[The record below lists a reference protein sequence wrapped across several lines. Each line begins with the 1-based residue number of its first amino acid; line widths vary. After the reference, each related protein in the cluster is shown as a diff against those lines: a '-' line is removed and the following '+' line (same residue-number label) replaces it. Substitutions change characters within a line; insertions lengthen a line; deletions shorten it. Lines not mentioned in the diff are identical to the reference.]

1 VRNPLQSL
9 RKRLTRLRSFPV
21 LGRHEGA
28 NFVLDPQN
36 WTDNRILARVPYER
50 AQFDHAR
57 QEIAE
62 RDLDL
67 VIDIGANFGLYAIV
81 LGLEPSVREVI
92 AFEPVKRNYNQ
103 LLANVFANRLD
114 GKVTAHRV
122 ALSDKNISGQTIHID
137 PNSTNLARFD
147 VSTADRPADVFRES
161 ETISVAR
168 FDDILPLDG
177 RRAFVKIDVEGEA
190 ERCLAGMEN
199 FFAKNKGVV
208 QIEVSDCEPGVP
220 AIMERYGWKLLRV
233 IHLDHQFGKD

>member
-1 VRNPLQSL
+1 MRNPLQSL

-36 WTDNRILARVPYER
+36 WTDNRVLARVPYEKV
-50 AQFDHAR
+50 QFEHAR
-57 QEIAE
+57 QEIAA
-62 RDLDL
+62 RQLDL

-81 LGLEPSVREVI
+81 LGLEPNVREVI

-114 GKVTAHRV
+114 GKVTAHRL
-122 ALSDKNISGQTIHID
+122 ALSDKNISGQTIYMD
-137 PNSTNLARFD
+137 PKSTNLARFD

-161 ETISVAR
+161 ETIEVAR
-168 FDDILPLDG
+168 FDDILSLDG

-199 FFAKNKGVV
+199 FFDKNKGVV

-220 AIMERYGWKLLRV
+220 AIMERYGWRLLRV

>member
-1 VRNPLQSL
+1 MRNPLQSL
-9 RKRLTRLRSFPV
+9 RKRLTRLRRFPV
-21 LGRHEGA
+21 LGTHEGA

-36 WTDNRILARVPYER
+36 WTDNRVLARVPYEKT
-50 AQFDHAR
+50 QFDHAR
-57 QEIAE
+57 QEIAA
-62 RDLDL
+62 RHLDL

-114 GKVTAHRV
+114 NKVTAHRL
-122 ALSDKNISGQTIHID
+122 ALSDKHISGQTIYMD
-137 PNSTNLARFD
+137 PKSTNLARFD
-147 VSTADRPADVFRES
+147 VATADRPADVFRES
-161 ETISVAR
+161 ETIDAAR

-190 ERCLAGMEN
+190 ENCLIGMEN

>member
-1 VRNPLQSL
+1 MSNLLHSV
-9 RKRLTRLRSFPV
+9 RKRLMRLRSFPV

-28 NFVLDPQN
+28 KFVLDPQN
-36 WTDNRILARVPYER
+36 WTDNRVLARVPYEK

-57 QEIAE
+57 QEIAA

-81 LGLEPSVREVI
+81 LGLEPNVREVI

-114 GKVTAHRV
+114 DKVTAHRL
-122 ALSDKNISGQTIHID
+122 ALSDKKISGQTIYMD
-137 PNSTNLARFD
+137 PKSTNLARFD
-147 VSTADRPADVFRES
+147 VETADRPADVFQKS
-161 ETISVAR
+161 EKIDVAR
-168 FDDILPLDG
+168 FDDILALEG

-190 ERCLAGMEN
+190 ERCLMGMEN

-208 QIEVSDCEPGVP
+208 QIEVSDCEPGVLS
-220 AIMERYGWKLLRV
+220 IMERYGWKLLRV

>member
-1 VRNPLQSL
+1 MTSLLQSI
-9 RKRLTRLRSFPV
+9 RKRLTRLRAFPV
-21 LGRHEGA
+21 LGTHEGA
-28 NFVLDPQN
+28 KFVLDPRN
-36 WTDNRILARVPYER
+36 WTDNRVLARVPYEK

-57 QEIAE
+57 KEIAA

-67 VIDIGANFGLYAIV
+67 VIDIGANFGLYTIV
-81 LGLEPSVREVI
+81 LGREPGIREVI

-103 LLANVFANRLD
+103 LCANIFANRLD
-114 GKVTAHRV
+114 DKITAHCM
-122 ALSDKNISGQTIHID
+122 ALSDKNISGQTIYMD
-137 PNSTNLARFD
+137 PKSTNLARFD
-147 VSTADRPADVFRES
+147 VATADRPADVFQKS
-161 ETISVAR
+161 ETIDVAR
-168 FDDILPLDG
+168 FDDILALEN

>member
-1 VRNPLQSL
+1 MRNPLQSL

>member
-1 VRNPLQSL
+1 
-9 RKRLTRLRSFPV
+9 